1 MNTMQIQRIIL
12 WVIFSMSV
20 LFLWDGWQRHNGH
33 PSMFGGLTGTQQTA
47 GQAPP
52 AAGAKSAPTDASVPP
67 TAPAAAA
74 ASSSGT
80 EAVPAQAA
88 IAATKLIRLG
98 NDVLALDIDPMG
110 GQIRR
115 AELLKHRNSDDKT
128 RNVVLMDDRSG
139 AIYLAQ
145 SGLIGAPEG
154 TNFPT
159 HRSEFTFDT
168 AGPVD
173 LSSGANSAVL
183 KMSAVSGGVKL
194 QRTYTLERGSYL
206 VQVRDDIT
214 NVGTTALTPTMYMQL
229 TRDEHK
235 VSGESRFYSTFTG
248 PAIYTEATKF
258 KKISFGDIESGKADH
273 VANAPDGWVGMIQHY
288 FVSAWVPAKGIE
300 REFYTRKV
308 DTNLYSVG
316 IKQQI
321 GELAPG
327 ATKELSTRL
336 YIGPQDQ
343 NVLEKV
349 SPGLDLVVDYGWLTV
364 VAKPIYWLLEKLHSL
379 VGNWGWAIVLLTIVV
394 KTMFF
399 PLQAA
404 SYRSMA
410 RMKAV
415 APRLA
420 TLKERFG
427 DDRVKMN
434 QAMMELYK
442 QEKINPLGGC
452 LPIVVQIPV
461 FISLYWVLLA
471 SVEMRNAPWL
481 GWIHDLAAPDPY
493 YILPLVMAIT
503 MFVQV
508 KLNPTPPD
516 PMQAKM
522 MMLMPLV
529 FSVMFFFF
537 PSGLVLYWLVN
548 NVYSIAQQWVINR
561 KFLGGAKKA

>member
-1 MNTMQIQRIIL
+1 MKAMQIQRIIL
-12 WVIFSMSV
+12 WVIFSMSI
-20 LFLWDGWQRHNGH
+20 LFLWDGWQRHNGR
-33 PSMFGGLTGTQQTA
+33 PSMFGGPTTTQQA
-47 GQAPP
+47 ANQGP
-52 AAGAKSAPTDASVPP
+52 AGAKTAPTDASVPP
-67 TAPAAAA
+67 ALPATPA
-74 ASSSGT
+74 ASSSGA
-80 EAVPAQAA
+80 EAVPAQAT
-88 IAATKLIRLG
+88 IAAAQTLRFS
-98 NDVLALDIDPMG
+98 NDVLALEIDPMG

-115 AELLKHRNSDDKT
+115 AELLKHRNADDKT
-128 RNVVLMDDRSG
+128 RNVVLMDDRPG

-154 TNFPT
+154 TSFPT
-159 HRSEFTFDT
+159 HRSEFTFDS
-168 AGPVD
+168 AGPVA
-173 LSSGANSAVL
+173 LAPGAASVAL
-183 KMSAVSGGVKL
+183 KMSATSGGIKL

-206 VQVRDDIT
+206 VAVRDEVT
-214 NVGTTALTPTMYMQL
+214 NVGTTTLTPTLYMQL

-235 VSGESRFYSTFTG
+235 VAGESRFYSTFTG

-258 KKISFGDIESGKADH
+258 KKIKFDDIESGKADQ

-288 FVSAWVPAKGIE
+288 FVAAWVPAQGIE
-300 REFYTRKV
+300 HQFYTRKV

-316 IKQQI
+316 VKQQVA
-321 GELAPG
+321 ELAPG

-336 YIGPQDQ
+336 YAGPQDQ

-349 SPGLDLVVDYGWLTV
+349 APGLDLVVDYGWLTV
-364 VAKPIYWLLEKLHSL
+364 IAKPIYWLLEKLHSL

-394 KTMFF
+394 KTLFF

-415 APRLA
+415 APRLTA
-420 TLKERFG
+420 LKERYG
-427 DDRVKMN
+427 DDRVKLN

-471 SVEMRNAPWL
+471 SVEMRSAPWL
-481 GWIHDLAAPDPY
+481 GWIHDLAAPDPF
-493 YILPLVMAIT
+493 YILPLVMAVT
-503 MFVQV
+503 MFIQV

-548 NVYSIAQQWVINR
+548 NVYSIAQQWVIN
-561 KFLGGAKKA
+561 KKIAGGTKKA